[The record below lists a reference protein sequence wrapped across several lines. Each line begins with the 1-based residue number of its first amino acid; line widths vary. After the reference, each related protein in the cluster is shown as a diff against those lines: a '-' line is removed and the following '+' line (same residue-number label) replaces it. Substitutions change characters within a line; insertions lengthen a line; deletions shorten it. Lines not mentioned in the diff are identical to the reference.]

1 MDLVIKN
8 ARLPGAEARVDIGV
22 TAGIIHKIAKPD
34 SLNAPRTIDAKGGLV
49 TPPFVDPH
57 VHLDAALTA
66 GDPRHNESGTLLE
79 GIRIW
84 GERKQRLSVEDIKT
98 RAYRAITWMV
108 SQGVL
113 FVRTHA
119 DASEPTLTTVQAL
132 IELRDELRGQVD
144 IQVVAFP
151 QDGIYTHDDGER
163 LMEEAID
170 LGVDCLGCIPHN
182 EFTREDGVASVEY
195 VMGLASET
203 NLLVDIHCDETDDD
217 HSRFIET
224 VAAQTIKRGLHG
236 RVAASHAT
244 AMHSYNNAYAAK
256 LIGLLARA
264 DVGIITNPFDNSILQ
279 ARGDSYPKRRG
290 LTRVDELLAAGVT
303 VGIGHDSIMDP
314 WYPMGRGS
322 MLQAA
327 NLLLHMAQLSGHE
340 QIRDVYRMIT
350 GNSAR
355 IMNIESEYG
364 IEEGK
369 PATFVVLNADD
380 EREAIRLEPECL
392 YVVRDGRV
400 LAQTEPAL
408 STVQLTAGKQIVDF
422 RAPAISEHAVA
433 HRPRSAS
440 AASEKEQP

>member
-8 ARLPGAEARVDIGV
+8 ARLPGAGTLVDIGV
-22 TAGIIHKIAKPD
+22 TAGIIQKIAAPE
-34 SLNAPRTIDAKGGLV
+34 SLQAPRVIHAKGGLV
-49 TPPFVDPH
+49 SPPFVDPH

-66 GDPRHNESGTLLE
+66 GNPRYNESGTLLE

-84 GERKQRLSVEDIKT
+84 GERKQRLDYHDIKS
-98 RAYRAITWMV
+98 RAYRAVSWMV
-108 SQGVL
+108 AQGVL
-113 FVRTHA
+113 FIRTHA
-119 DASEPTLTTVQAL
+119 DVSEPSLTTVQAL
-132 IELRDELRGQVD
+132 TDLRDELRGMVD

-163 LMEEAID
+163 LMEEAIE
-170 LGVDCLGCIPHN
+170 LGVDVLGCIPHN
-182 EFTREDGVASVEY
+182 ELTREDGVASVEY

-203 NLLVDIHCDETDDD
+203 GMLVDIHCDETDDD
-217 HSRFIET
+217 QSRFVET
-224 VAAQTIKRGLHG
+224 VAAQTIKRGLQG
-236 RVAASHAT
+236 QVTASHAT

-264 DVGIITNPFDNSILQ
+264 GVGVITNPFDNSILQ

-290 LTRVDELLAAGVT
+290 ITRVDELLAAGVT

-314 WYPMGRGS
+314 WYPLGRGS

-327 NLLLHMAQLSGHE
+327 SLLLHLAQLSGHE
-340 QIRDVYRMIT
+340 QIFDVFRMIT
-350 GNSAR
+350 DNSAK
-355 IMNIESEYG
+355 ILNIKEQYG

-369 PATFVVLNADD
+369 PATFIVLNADN
-380 EREAIRLEPECL
+380 EHEAIRLTPECL

-408 STVQLTAGKQIVDF
+408 STVQLTAGKQLVDF
-422 RAPAISEHAVA
+422 SAPAPSGAGPE
-433 HRPRSAS
+433 
-440 AASEKEQP
+440 AAAEPDTSGE

>member
-1 MDLVIKN
+1 MDLVIRN
-8 ARLPGAEARVDIGV
+8 ARLPGAEGCVDIGV
-22 TAGIIHKIAKPD
+22 IAGIIHKIGAPD
-34 SLNAPRTIDAKGGLV
+34 SLTSPRVIDAKGGLV
-49 TPPFVDPH
+49 SPPFVDPH
-57 VHLDAALTA
+57 VHLDAVLTA
-66 GDPRHNESGTLLE
+66 GDPRHNSSGTLLE

-84 GERKQRLSVEDIKT
+84 GERKQHLSVEDIKA
-98 RAYRAITWMV
+98 RAYRAISWMV
-108 SQGVL
+108 AQGVL

-119 DASEPTLTTVQAL
+119 DVSEPTLTTVQSL
-132 IELRDELRGQVD
+132 IELREELRGLVD

-151 QDGIYTHDDGER
+151 QDGIYTNDDGER
-163 LMEEAID
+163 LMEEAIE
-170 LGVDCLGCIPHN
+170 LGVDAIGCIPHN
-182 EFTREDGVASVEY
+182 EFTREDGIASVEY

-203 NLLVDIHCDETDDD
+203 GLLVDIHCDETDDEQ
-217 HSRFIET
+217 SRFIET
-224 VAAQTIKRGLHG
+224 VAAQAIKRGLQG

-264 DVGIITNPFDNSILQ
+264 GVGVITNPFDNSILQ

-290 LTRVDELLAAGVT
+290 ITRVDELLEAGVA

-314 WYPMGRGS
+314 WYPLGRGS

-327 NLLLHMAQLSGHE
+327 SLLLHLAQLSGRE
-340 QIRDVYRMIT
+340 QIRDVFRMIT
-350 GNSAR
+350 SNSAK
-355 IMNIESEYG
+355 ILNIDDRYG

-369 PATFVVLNADD
+369 PATFVVLNAEN
-380 EREAIRLEPECL
+380 EREAIRLMPECL

-422 RAPAISEHAVA
+422 RAPAPSSFITPGQHPATDAVIDEEPA
-433 HRPRSAS
+433 
-440 AASEKEQP
+440 